1 MALTLYYGSGSP
13 YAWRVQL
20 ALEHKALPYELKV
33 LSFSA
38 GDTRKP
44 EFLALNPRHQVP
56 VLVDGDFTLYESN
69 AIVEYIDEAYP
80 GRGTPLFPGDAK
92 ARAIIRRM
100 ILEVDNYYSVA
111 SDKLLDQA
119 FWKKP
124 EERDA
129 KVIAESRKEVVG
141 ELGKFASAMR
151 GDYLVGPLVGGGFC
165 VLCDGRVSK
174 TRADQLPD
182 LVPTVCSAGV
192 AAWKA
197 RSKPAFSTRPFR
209 RIGRIVARS
218 ADGRVTSA
226 VRGTHHA
233 VNDHRFADGQRI
245 PATSHSASRRR
256 RMSSYRRISTPIL
269 RGATCRRKQN
279 RW

>member
-1 MALTLYYGSGSP
+1 LALTLYYGSGSP

-56 VLVDGDFTLYESN
+56 VLVDGTFSLYESN

-80 GRGTPLFPGDAK
+80 GREAALFPGDPK
-92 ARAIIRRM
+92 TRAIVRRL
-100 ILEVDNYYSVA
+100 ILEVDHHYSVE

-119 FWKKP
+119 WWKKP

-129 KVIAESRKEVVG
+129 KVIAESRKAVVG
-141 ELGKFASAMR
+141 ELGKFASAIR
-151 GDYLVGPLVGGGFC
+151 GDYLAGPLSAADFAFYPMVAF
-165 VLCDGRVSK
+165 LR
-174 TRADQLPD
+174 RAQIKLPD
-182 LVPTVCSAGV
+182 LDADGMLPPAI

-197 RSKPAFSTRPFR
+197 RIEALPYFDKT
-209 RIGRIVARS
+209 
-218 ADGRVTSA
+218 
-226 VRGTHHA
+226 
-233 VNDHRFADGQRI
+233 I
-245 PATSHSASRRR
+245 PPHWKAS
-256 RMSSYRRISTPIL
+256 
-269 RGATCRRKQN
+269 
-279 RW
+279 